1 MTLRMKNFFLLL
13 VASLVC
19 MAHVSAEPTAVLHL
33 ANLFDP
39 GVILKDRNGDE
50 VIDFVDARIVIG
62 EQATAAD
69 IASAADV
76 AARLGFETTA
86 LDLFGPGGDLPI
98 VIGTAG
104 MLREGIPDDAIDLA
118 SLAPGEGTVRI
129 VASGDRPAVVIAL
142 SLIHI

>member
-19 MAHVSAEPTAVLHL
+19 MAHVSAEPTAVLPL

-50 VIDFVDARIVIG
+50 VIDFVDARIGIG

-69 IASAADV
+69 IADLERDV
-76 AARLGFETTA
+76 GYRPSTSIE
-86 LDLFGPGGDLPI
+86 D
-98 VIGTAG
+98 
-104 MLREGIPDDAIDLA
+104 GIQRFVDWYRDYY
-118 SLAPGEGTVRI
+118 GK
-129 VASGDRPAVVIAL
+129 
-142 SLIHI
+142 